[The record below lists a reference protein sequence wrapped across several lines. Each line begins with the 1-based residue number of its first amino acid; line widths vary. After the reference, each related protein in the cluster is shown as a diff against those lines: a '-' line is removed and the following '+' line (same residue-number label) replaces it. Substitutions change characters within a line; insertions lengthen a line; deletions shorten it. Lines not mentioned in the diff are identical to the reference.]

1 MAMLVMLPGTRNGS
15 PNTIGVGLSPGD
27 TSYAE
32 PYWYVSPYP
41 YPATTALPAIAGN
54 GFWHTQGWVGAVL
67 PATRLIEPVGNEA
80 QQQQQVEAFLHAAVE
95 AAIALLQEGS
105 VQV

>member
-1 MAMLVMLPGTRNGS
+1 
-15 PNTIGVGLSPGD
+15 
-27 TSYAE
+27 
-32 PYWYVSPYP
+32 
-41 YPATTALPAIAGN
+41 
-54 GFWHTQGWVGAVL
+54 
-67 PATRLIEPVGNEA
+67 LIEPVGNEA